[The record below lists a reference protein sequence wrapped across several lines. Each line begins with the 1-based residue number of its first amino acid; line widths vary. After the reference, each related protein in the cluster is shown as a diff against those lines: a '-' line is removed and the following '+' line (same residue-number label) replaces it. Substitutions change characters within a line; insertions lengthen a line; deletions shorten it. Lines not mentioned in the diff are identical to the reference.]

1 MQPNAA
7 TSSPRPQFGLQ
18 PTLAWTAM
26 LGFVGFSLLCLL
38 AHAGGLLRLAYPAG
52 ALLVGLFL
60 FRRYPVLYLG
70 FAWWLA
76 FLTPFVRRLI
86 DVQSGWVDPSP
97 VLLAPFLVMMLTGLT
112 FVQHL
117 PRYLRQDGLP
127 FILSAAGVLYGFLVG
142 LVKYPPTAVVVPLL
156 NWLAPILF
164 GFHLFVNWRSYPAY
178 RQNLGRV
185 FLWGVLVTGAY
196 GVVQYLVAPEWDR
209 FWLINSKSIAF
220 GTPEPLGMRVF
231 STMNSPG
238 PFATVMMAGLLL
250 LFSNQ
255 STLRFA
261 AVGVGYL
268 SFLLSLVRSSW
279 LGWAVGVVMYIPSLK
294 PRLQMRL
301 IVTILVMAVCVI
313 PLVNMQPFSGAIAA
327 RLQTFSNTQNDV
339 SYNQRLEG
347 YGQILGDALAEI
359 PGNGLGFVLANDS
372 LGSNDSGV
380 LSMLFNLGWLGTI
393 PYLGGMILLFF
404 SLFRGT
410 EGQSDPFMSASRA
423 ISLGVFA
430 QIGLGSS
437 TLALSGVV
445 MWSFAGIALAAQRF
459 YRHQQLLSLEVG
471 GSDGSVR
478 RIDA

>member
-1 MQPNAA
+1 
-7 TSSPRPQFGLQ
+7 
-18 PTLAWTAM
+18 
-26 LGFVGFSLLCLL
+26 
-38 AHAGGLLRLAYPAG
+38 
-52 ALLVGLFL
+52 
-60 FRRYPVLYLG
+60 
-70 FAWWLA
+70 
-76 FLTPFVRRLI
+76 
-86 DVQSGWVDPSP
+86 
-97 VLLAPFLVMMLTGLT
+97 
-112 FVQHL
+112 
-117 PRYLRQDGLP
+117 
-127 FILSAAGVLYGFLVG
+127 
-142 LVKYPPTAVVVPLL
+142 
-156 NWLAPILF
+156 
-164 GFHLFVNWRSYPAY
+164 
-178 RQNLGRV
+178 
-185 FLWGVLVTGAY
+185 
-196 GVVQYLVAPEWDR
+196 
-209 FWLINSKSIAF
+209 
-220 GTPEPLGMRVF
+220 
-231 STMNSPG
+231 
-238 PFATVMMAGLLL
+238 LL

>member
-1 MQPNAA
+1 MQPD
-7 TSSPRPQFGLQ
+7 TTTPIHRPQFGLQ
-18 PTLAWTAM
+18 PTLAWAAM
-26 LGFVGFSLLCLL
+26 LGLVGFSLLCLL

-127 FILSAAGVLYGFLVG
+127 FILSAAGVLYGLLVG

-279 LGWAVGVVMYIPSLK
+279 LGWAVGVLMYIPSLK

-372 LGSNDSGV
+372 LGSNDSGI
-380 LSMLFNLGWLGTI
+380 LSMLFNLGWFGTI